1 MDADDKAKKKKKKK
15 KKLDANEKEK
25 KKKKSELDP
34 SFSVILEDLKEQAK
48 FLENK
53 KLLQKEQLINFKN
66 HKIHLFKKGQYSNS
80 TRAAYQDL
88 ISFAGVSANKV
99 EKVVDI
105 VLTQIAGLK

>member
-1 MDADDKAKKKKKKK
+1 MNLKKSFVITNQKLESWTLMIRQKKK
-15 KKLDANEKEK
+15 N
-25 KKKKSELDP
+25 ELDP